1 MIKTVVTALAIWL
14 TAMCLLFFFLVVI
27 GEM

>member
-1 MIKTVVTALAIWL
+1 MIKTVVTVLAFWL
-14 TAMCLLFFFLVVI
+14 TAMCLLFFFLVVL

>member
-1 MIKTVVTALAIWL
+1 MIKTVVTALAVWL